1 MERKNKEKSKSS
13 KIFTNLH
20 FIPTKHKKEQ
30 NVGIESFLKS
40 DNLCYLAER
49 DFHEKI
55 QKLFDS
61 NKFSIGNQF
70 DQKGSEK
77 FLAEKNECL
86 KCMDLDYTIL
96 EKKNS
101 KKTKRKSKSK
111 NQNQKRNTAHIK
123 YFPPIKIISEKDDS
137 FFSTES
143 SKQVFRE
150 FMG

>member
-13 KIFTNLH
+13 KIFINLN
-20 FIPTKHKKEQ
+20 FKPIKQKNDQ
-30 NVGIESFLKS
+30 NVGKQSYLKS
-40 DNLCYLAER
+40 DNLCHLAEC
-49 DFHEKI
+49 DFSEII

-86 KCMDLDYTIL
+86 KCIDLDYTIL

-101 KKTKRKSKSK
+101 KKRKSKSK
-111 NQNQKRNTAHIK
+111 NKTKKRNIAHIK
-123 YFPPIKIISEKDDS
+123 YFPPIKIINEKDDS

-143 SKQVFRE
+143 SKQIFRE
-150 FMG
+150 FIK